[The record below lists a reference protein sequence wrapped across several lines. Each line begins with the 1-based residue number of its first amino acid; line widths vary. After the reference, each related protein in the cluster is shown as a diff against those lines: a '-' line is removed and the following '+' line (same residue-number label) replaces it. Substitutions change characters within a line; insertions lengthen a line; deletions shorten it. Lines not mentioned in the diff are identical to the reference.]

1 MTSTRTL
8 GIVLGIV
15 SALMSAVALA
25 QTAPQPVT
33 PIAPSDTAAGGFGG
47 AGTVLAA
54 LLGLLVIVGIGVKFY
69 DLRKK
74 RESEAVH
81 LQAQVSDALL
91 RDQSLFG
98 LPITPTVH
106 VPTWS
111 GSPAIIEVAGHVP
124 TPQARDAARRLIEAE
139 ASRLRSDFRIEDRM
153 AIDPN
158 MERRVA

>member
-1 MTSTRTL
+1 
-8 GIVLGIV
+8 
-15 SALMSAVALA
+15 MSAVALA
-25 QTAPQPVT
+25 QTTPPPTTPVV
-33 PIAPSDTAAGGFGG
+33 PSDAVAGGGFGG

-124 TPQARDAARRLIEAE
+124 TAQAREAARRLIEAE
-139 ASRLRSDFRIEDRM
+139 ASRLRPDFRIDDRM